1 MKRLKDGKAAG
12 INEILGKVWKY
23 EGEEKKRG
31 IRVGLIGRSDKGDK
45 KQNEGGGRD
54 GGESLDGKE
63 VRQGCP
69 LSSLL
74 FNLLLA
80 DLEKEIGRVKW
91 EIKLGEGK
99 VYTLAYADDIV
110 LIAEGENEMRNR
122 LIGRLKEYLEK
133 KKLELNADKTNVIQ
147 NGGRKVREEFGD
159 GKEK

>member
-1 MKRLKDGKAAG
+1 MHTEK
-12 INEILGKVWKY
+12 
-23 EGEEKKRG
+23 EGNKGRA
-31 IRVGLIGRSDKGDK
+31 IIGRSDKGDK

-54 GGESLDGKE
+54 EGEFFDGKG
-63 VRQGCP
+63 VRQECP

-80 DLEKEIGRVKW
+80 DLEEEIGRVKW

-110 LIAEGENEMRNR
+110 LIAEGEDEMRNR

-147 NGGRKVREEFGD
+147 NKGRKVREEFGD
-159 GKEK
+159 GKER